1 MVGSW
6 RWNVTLGVGGSLLTL
21 IFSLGR
27 NGLAITSLRCLYA
40 FLAFF
45 ALAFLFRVLAALTLT
60 PRTSAAAAYRQTVS
74 DESAKGQAVDYATPD
89 QSDELN
95 ELLKNQM
102 DGNVVLELGQQ
113 PIFQP
118 LKPPKLVSTQNRE
131 PEELAKA
138 IRHLTGG

>member
-6 RWNVTLGVGGSLLTL
+6 RWNVTLGIGGSLLTL
-21 IFSLGR
+21 LSSLDS

-45 ALAFLFRVLAALTLT
+45 IVGFLFRALMAFILRPT
-60 PRTSAAAAYRQTVS
+60 PAAAMHQAGMDDEQT
-74 DESAKGQAVDYATPD
+74 KGNAIDYSTPE
-89 QSDELN
+89 QGDELN
-95 ELLKNQM
+95 DLLKQQM
-102 DGNVVLELGQQ
+102 DGNVRIEPGLQTE
-113 PIFQP
+113 FTP
-118 LKPPKLVSTQNRE
+118 LSPPKLVSTQNKE